1 MTRSAA
7 LVSVCVISIAVSS
20 SPTSAAEDCFKALIQ
35 DRVKFDLHDT
45 RALAITEL
53 IRQNTSESDNAE
65 AKYGA
70 FGASRSRQ
78 KAANFF
84 SDTTGK
90 YNSERIES
98 LATQTLSKNAV
109 IAYRECVRGKKDGPI
124 IAVHDARA
132 NAAPVPIRW
141 TTPPGAKIPAD
152 GEVSFDGGTPIKGF
166 PPKWSA
172 NKTHGE
178 IVRRQIGQDLRV
190 VANIGDDS
198 DNVFIAAWEDRPPPP
213 EIKPVTQLYA
223 GTQPNRNASE
233 VTVSPNHKSGT
244 TKPYGYTA
252 SEGIPLYT
260 GVGPANAG
268 SVLAI
273 KGTRGPTKP
282 IGFAIPRQ
290 QARDGDHPLYVGA
303 PNSKCSGVVADYQGY
318 LGCSMELLGYSLEP
332 SIPR

>member
-65 AKYGA
+65 AKNGA

-109 IAYRECVRGKKDGPI
+109 IASLCTMHAPTLLRLQSDGLLL
-124 IAVHDARA
+124 
-132 NAAPVPIRW
+132 PVPKFLPMARSLS
-141 TTPPGAKIPAD
+141 T
-152 GEVSFDGGTPIKGF
+152 VVHRSRVF
-166 PPKWSA
+166 
-172 NKTHGE
+172 
-178 IVRRQIGQDLRV
+178 LR
-190 VANIGDDS
+190 
-198 DNVFIAAWEDRPPPP
+198 
-213 EIKPVTQLYA
+213 
-223 GTQPNRNASE
+223 
-233 VTVSPNHKSGT
+233 SG
-244 TKPYGYTA
+244 
-252 SEGIPLYT
+252 
-260 GVGPANAG
+260 V
-268 SVLAI
+268 
-273 KGTRGPTKP
+273 PTKP
-282 IGFAIPRQ
+282 TVKSSA
-290 QARDGDHPLYVGA
+290 A
-303 PNSKCSGVVADYQGY
+303 KSGKISA
-318 LGCSMELLGYSLEP
+318 
-332 SIPR
+332 